1 MIGDFPPDLN
11 GLRQWVSY
19 KIEPDAN
26 GNPTKVPYDPRT
38 GQPASSTDPATWSP
52 LSEVMNGH
60 AYLYQGPGFM
70 LSEDDGIS
78 IADLDNPFRR
88 VVGGVVQTITQ
99 EDPAAYDAAL
109 RTWASYEGVI
119 KDFDSYTEWS
129 PSKMGFHIWVRGKLP
144 DDWGKRKGTFEIYG
158 RKRFMT
164 VTGLHLPGTPKTIN
178 PRQHQLE
185 EFARVLGLDKA
196 NVSNFESQPETQTDI
211 ELWDKLNKSAT
222 AGKFLALWNGDIT
235 GYPSGSEA
243 DQALANYICYFT
255 DNKEQAARVFRAS
268 PHFANRPKLQDR
280 PKLVEYAI
288 NKGFDMKAPPIDF
301 EAIRAMAERQ
311 RQAQTDAWATPA
323 AEPPSYEPPPPAPA
337 PAPPSVMQERPP
349 GVLGDIAEYLYAA
362 APRPVPE
369 CALAGAIG
377 LLAGIC
383 GRAYNVSRTGLNQ
396 YVVMIGPSGIG
407 KESIS
412 SGLDRVLDQVKDTI
426 PAVTM
431 FLGPSNIQ
439 SAPGLYKMFGPQD
452 QKGATPS
459 FVSVI
464 PEFGKKLKVWTDP
477 RASSNEQM
485 LHAAYLDLWTKSG
498 RGQSAGGFK
507 YSDAAKDM
515 PKVFAP
521 GLSIIGDTV
530 PSRFYEACTAASIE
544 GGLIPRMLLIEYK
557 GDRPANNAE
566 AAARAQMPPDAV
578 ARLKALVEVALMR
591 NQIND
596 PIDVKMTSAARD
608 LFVLF
613 DKEMDARWNAA
624 KGNEVVQAIWNR
636 SHLKSMKLAALR
648 AVGINPH
655 DPVIDTKDARWAID
669 FVRNDAHMLLAQFD
683 TGQIS
688 SGSVDD
694 DKQRAIAKNLV
705 NIIQKGHAGISKS
718 FQSRI
723 TPAMVEHG
731 VTSLAYLSI
740 KLRQNRVFRHP
751 NKSEAQVINEALR
764 DMEANGLLRVVKNDK
779 GDPQLTSLGIPAGNA
794 VYVVAL
800 DLERLAECMADV

>member
-88 VVGGVVQTITQ
+88 VVGGVVHQITQ
-99 EDPAAYDAAL
+99 EDPAAYDAAM

-196 NVSNFESQPETQTDI
+196 NVSNFESQPETQSDF
-211 ELWDKLNKSAT
+211 ELWEKLNKSAT
-222 AGKFLALWNGDIT
+222 AGKFLALWNGDIS

-268 PHFANRPKLQDR
+268 PHFANRVKLQDR

-311 RQAQTDAWATPA
+311 RQTQDQAWTAPA
-323 AEPPSYEPPPPAPA
+323 APAAPA
-337 PAPPSVMQERPP
+337 PLPAEPEPVNVMQERPP
-349 GVLGDIAEYLYAA
+349 GVLGDIAEFLYAA

-566 AAARAQMPPDAV
+566 AAARAAMPPDAI

-683 TGQIS
+683 TGQLS
-688 SGSVDD
+688 TGNMDD
-694 DKQRAIAKNLV
+694 DKQRAVAKCLTTY
-705 NIIQKGHAGISKS
+705 ISKGHAGISPSHRAKIS
-718 FQSRI
+718 ETLVQ
-723 TPAMVEHG
+723 HG
-731 VTSLAYLSI
+731 VCPIWYLRL
-740 KLRQNRVFRHP
+740 KLRMHKAFKDNGMRGF
-751 NKSEAQVINEALR
+751 NETVTKTLR
-764 DMEANGLLRVVKNDK
+764 EMESAGLVRNVMNDK
-779 GDPQLTSLGIPAGNA
+779 GDPQLTSLGIPAGKA
-794 VYVVAL
+794 EFVVAL
-800 DLERLAECMADV
+800 DLDRLASVIAELSE